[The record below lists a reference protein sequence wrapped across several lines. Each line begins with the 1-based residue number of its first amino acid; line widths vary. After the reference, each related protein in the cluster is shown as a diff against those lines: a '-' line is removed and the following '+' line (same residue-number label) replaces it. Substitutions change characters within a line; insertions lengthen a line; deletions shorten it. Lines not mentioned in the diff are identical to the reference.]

1 MSEPRSAPTVGQIVL
16 GKRLQDLREKAGL
29 TLEQAAKALRVNATT
44 VRRMERAEV
53 GLKLLYVERLLE
65 TYGVEQAEIDDFVQL
80 AEEANRPGWWHR
92 FRDVLP
98 DWFSVY
104 VSLEGAAYLIRAYEP
119 HFVPGLLQTEDYA
132 RAVLQVGFPAASR
145 QELDRRVALRMER
158 QELLRR
164 PDAPRLW
171 VVLDETVLR
180 RPVGGSAVMRAQ
192 IDRLVEA
199 AALPHITIQI
209 VPFSAGPHP
218 GMFGPFQLFR
228 FRYPELP
235 DIVYAEA
242 LTGAAYLDERDD
254 VVAYLEALDRMGTQ
268 AVPASRTESLLAAL
282 RKEI

>member
-1 MSEPRSAPTVGQIVL
+1 MNSRIGSLASIKVIDASRVLGGPYAGQIL
-16 GKRLQDLREKAGL
+16 GDHGADVVKIEPPAGDETRGWGPPFLGATASYFVGVNRNKEGMTLDLSQPAG
-29 TLEQAAKALRVNATT
+29 
-44 VRRMERAEV
+44 
-53 GLKLLYVERLLE
+53 
-65 TYGVEQAEIDDFVQL
+65 
-80 AEEANRPGWWHR
+80 
-92 FRDVLP
+92 
-98 DWFSVY
+98 
-104 VSLEGAAYLIRAYEP
+104 
-119 HFVPGLLQTEDYA
+119 
-132 RAVLQVGFPAASR
+132 
-145 QELDRRVALRMER
+145 